1 LFYLSGVNGTQAL
14 QEASVEDAYKT
25 AEARE
30 FIEFVRNS
38 PKGICPPARASVS
51 VQRMED

>member
-14 QEASVEDAYKT
+14 REASVEGAYKT

-30 FIEFVRNS
+30 FVEFVRNS
-38 PKGICPPARASVS
+38 PKGICPPARTSVS
-51 VQRMED
+51 ASPTED